1 MALMA
6 VSTASAPPFMSRPL
20 SNPDS
25 WHSFSSRGGS
35 WSLRKARLVRARA
48 RIWAIM
54 ASAMRGWLWPWFT
67 AE

>member
-6 VSTASAPPFMSRPL
+6 VSTASAPPFMSSAL
-20 SNPDS
+20 AKPDRVQ
-25 WHSFSSRGGS
+25 SFSSRGGS
-35 WSLRKARLVRARA
+35 WSLRKARLVRARL